1 MATAGVTSSATSGA
15 ASNRDISSQLNTAVG
30 DHLQSV
36 KSMLKESGCW
46 PVGVWCGVAFVFVC
60 VCPRTCLLRT
70 VVACGSAMVLWD
82 HCALDLGKGG

>member
-46 PVGVWCGVAFVFVC
+46 PVGVC
-60 VCPRTCLLRT
+60 VPAHMSSSHGCRLWECNGPMGPLRP
-70 VVACGSAMVLWD
+70 
-82 HCALDLGKGG
+82 